1 LQHREQ
7 HRLHERHNAR
17 RFARGGGFPARANIA
32 GVGEARS
39 HRRLSDAPLLVAYT
53 IGDEFAA
60 AHTQTYDVGLG
71 GLAMLG
77 DTELASGTELR
88 LELELRGDP
97 RPPLHLTGEVRWSR
111 YDAALSKYRIGIEF
125 TNRTQE
131 QESQL
136 MGYIDMMYKL
146 RDLGVL

>member
-1 LQHREQ
+1 
-7 HRLHERHNAR
+7 
-17 RFARGGGFPARANIA
+17 
-32 GVGEARS
+32 VGEARS